1 MNIFVLVTDPHV
13 RNRMDEWRKPTF
25 EDIYFSVSRAFSSI
39 QKRVCVHV
47 RLKEADTSRGDDLIS
62 LDARRNRSLRAV
74 MAKECCFV
82 RTIKGLSCYLLA
94 VMEVMLLTV
103 LCSHFMRINVAP
115 PVCQLSPSRGSNA
128 KGYVTRNIIIIR
140 HHPFPSCR
148 YSSD

>member
-1 MNIFVLVTDPHV
+1 MEKAYIRGYIFLHFTCFFLYSKT
-13 RNRMDEWRKPTF
+13 RK
-25 EDIYFSVSRAFSSI
+25 
-39 QKRVCVHV
+39 VCVHV

>member
-1 MNIFVLVTDPHV
+1 MLFPLFKNEESLRSRSAQRGRHV
-13 RNRMDEWRKPTF
+13 AR
-25 EDIYFSVSRAFSSI
+25 
-39 QKRVCVHV
+39 
-47 RLKEADTSRGDDLIS
+47 DDLIS

-74 MAKECCFV
+74 MAKACCFV

-128 KGYVTRNIIIIR
+128 KGYITRNIIIIR
-140 HHPFPSCR
+140 HPFPSCG
-148 YSSD
+148 YSSASD